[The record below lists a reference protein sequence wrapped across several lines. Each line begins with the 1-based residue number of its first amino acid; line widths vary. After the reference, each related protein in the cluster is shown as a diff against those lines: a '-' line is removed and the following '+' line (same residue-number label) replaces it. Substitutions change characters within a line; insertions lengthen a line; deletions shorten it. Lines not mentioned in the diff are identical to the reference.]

1 MSVEHN
7 LYRFC
12 FKEVYTGK
20 QKYYGFEPDISIEKF
35 IEEAVLSAQL
45 EFNLCHDEDFEIIE
59 AGQFD
64 NINGRDAE
72 LAPALEPSRNITI
85 RQKYEH
91 NYKNTAFYIRR
102 IPRVIY

>member
-1 MSVEHN
+1 MSYEHN
-7 LYRFC
+7 LYKFS

-20 QKYYGFEPDISIEKF
+20 QQYYSFEPDISISKF
-35 IEEAVLSAQL
+35 IEEVVLRTQL

-72 LAPALEPSRNITI
+72 LAPALEPSNNITI
-85 RQKYEH
+85 RQKYEN
-91 NYKNTAFYIRR
+91 NYKNIAFYIRR